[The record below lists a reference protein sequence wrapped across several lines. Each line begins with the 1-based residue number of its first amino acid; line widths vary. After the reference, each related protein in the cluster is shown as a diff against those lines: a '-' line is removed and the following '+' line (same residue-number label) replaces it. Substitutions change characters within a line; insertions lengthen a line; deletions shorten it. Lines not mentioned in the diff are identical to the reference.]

1 MVLARSAVKR
11 LDCCPIEHTE
21 SVENYL
27 KVLYQFAEEGEPVTT
42 SAVAARLGVS
52 APSVS
57 AMVSRLAEAGLV
69 TRDRGQSSALTEHGL
84 RHAQGVVRRHRLVEA
99 FLFQALSVPW
109 DEVHD
114 EAELLEH
121 AVTER
126 LADRICA
133 FLGDP
138 RHDPHGDPIPP
149 KDGDHLERWPGSLSS
164 VAAGLTFRVQRI
176 SDRDSGALRYLGELG
191 IRPGVE
197 VTVTRRDPF
206 GGPLWVS
213 VDGED
218 RALGDELARR
228 VHGTVE
234 ERTQP

>member
-1 MVLARSAVKR
+1 MVPTRSVVRAAA
-11 LDCCPIEHTE
+11 CCPIEHSE

-27 KVLYQFAEEGEPVTT
+27 KVLYGLAEEGEPATT
-42 SAVAARLGVS
+42 STVAARLGVS

-57 AMVSRLAEAGLV
+57 AMVSRLAEAGLIS
-69 TRDRGQSSALTEHGL
+69 RDRDRSSALTDHGL
-84 RHAQGVVRRHRLVEA
+84 RHAQAVVRRHRLVETL
-99 FLFQALSVPW
+99 LFQALSVPW

-149 KDGDHLERWPGSLSS
+149 KDGDHLERWPGSLAS
-164 VAAGLTFRVQRI
+164 VAAGVPFRVQRI
-176 SDRDSGALRYLGELG
+176 SDRDSSALRYLGAFG
-191 IRPGVE
+191 IRPGVQI
-197 VTVTRRDPF
+197 TVARRDPF

-213 VDGED
+213 VNGES
-218 RALGDELARR
+218 RALGDELARK

-234 ERTQP
+234 DRTQA